1 MATILCALS
10 GIEYKTEHMS
20 IHLTSRESHHPIFDI
35 PATKLLQLTPRW
47 LNQEL
52 SETENYLLYLALFNS
67 TGLIQFRVP
76 AIRTAA
82 LTAIIAQNMAPLAD
96 IVERI
101 ISSGTTKVTNILHL
115 PSYII
120 SPETSDLSSSAD
132 WIEIWNNCYT
142 DYLDNYKTSTALEKL
157 TRQETIL
164 ERLIKDRTK
173 DISSYAGQLAKW
185 AADAGNFPECPA
197 GLDASILSG
206 KQMSLSSYWQHIIK
220 CCAKYEAI
228 WEIPG
233 EDIKELIEHC
243 EDTIFHGSIYAHELM
258 TLLRAG
264 YERKNNF
271 LNLGDMDIGAN
282 GANTYRIL
290 DASASIEDANKLAL
304 IDSAPANPPIESNY
318 PNKLAFLRAKLNYSA
333 KKNEEEKIAINN
345 ALNAIGKTNNPIL
358 GKL

>member
-1 MATILCALS
+1 MQFRTPAIYNSTIL
-10 GIEYKTEHMS
+10 
-20 IHLTSRESHHPIFDI
+20 P
-35 PATKLLQLTPRW
+35 
-47 LNQEL
+47 
-52 SETENYLLYLALFNS
+52 
-67 TGLIQFRVP
+67 
-76 AIRTAA
+76 
-82 LTAIIAQNMAPLAD
+82 AIIAQNMAPLAD

-101 ISSGTTKVTNILHL
+101 IASGTTRVTNILHL

-120 SPETSDLSSSAD
+120 SPETADLGSTPD

-157 TRQETIL
+157 TRLETTL

-173 DISSYAGQLAKW
+173 DIASYSGQLAKW
-185 AADAGNFPECPA
+185 AADAANFPEYPA
-197 GLDASILSG
+197 GLDSSILGG
-206 KQMSLSSYWQHIIK
+206 KEMTLSAYWQHIIK

-243 EDTIFHGSIYAHELM
+243 EETIFHGSIYAHELM

-282 GANTYRIL
+282 GASTYRIL

-304 IDSAPANPPIESNY
+304 IDSAPVNKPVESNY
-318 PNKLAFLRAKLNYSA
+318 PNKLAFLKAKLNYNMKMNQA
-333 KKNEEEKIAINN
+333 ENVAANEIIASSSNVL
-345 ALNAIGKTNNPIL
+345 AS
-358 GKL
+358 KL